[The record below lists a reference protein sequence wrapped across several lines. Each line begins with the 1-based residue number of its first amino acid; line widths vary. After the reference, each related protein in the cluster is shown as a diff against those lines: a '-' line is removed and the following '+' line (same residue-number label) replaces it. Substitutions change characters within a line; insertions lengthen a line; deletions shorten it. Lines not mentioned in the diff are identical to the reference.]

1 MDNNTPGNFRRSFL
15 NLLSE
20 SFLKSF
26 LVLIVI
32 NIFSLFSFGEIASDE
47 LKGIWRDQSCQQ
59 YVYVFPDLSWKARV
73 IEHEQIVKLEGSIVV
88 TTMGE
93 NEQGTV
99 AVFLKK
105 KGDNG
110 WANVALILD
119 SKDEEI
125 TDDTILKNENMIL
138 KKEHSALLLELK
150 MTTWGGSR
158 LNQIGSN

>member
-1 MDNNTPGNFRRSFL
+1 MDNNTLEGLKRGFFYSLSEFFL
-15 NLLSE
+15 NP
-20 SFLKSF
+20 F
-26 LVLIVI
+26 LVLLVI
-32 NIFSLFSFGEIASDE
+32 NCFSLFSFGEITSDQ
-47 LKGIWRDQSCQQ
+47 LIGVWRDQSCQQ
-59 YVYVFPDLSWKARV
+59 YVYVFSDLSWKAQV

-119 SKDEEI
+119 TKDEEI

-138 KKEHSALLLELK
+138 KKEHSAL
-150 MTTWGGSR
+150 
-158 LNQIGSN
+158 